1 MPKADQKNK
10 GGNNDA
16 EQEIRLEP
24 SGLARK
30 EIVPVGAQGRHI
42 RWLSF
47 AAIWF
52 TMTAQMGIFQLGASL
67 AGSMP
72 TEQAILAVVISNLA
86 MILVLVP
93 IGDIGVE
100 HGINFAGY
108 LRIPFGLRGSFLPLA
123 LRGLAAI
130 AWFGIQTYFGATAI
144 DEISKTFF
152 DFSAMTAWYIGF
164 GALQIAIVA
173 GGIKT
178 IKKVVNFA
186 APALAL
192 LSIWLLYLMFSE
204 GSFSDFTNNEIT
216 NPEPFIVAVVSNLSF
231 WATVAINLPDF
242 TRNVVGKKTKGFF
255 KRNSHNIF
263 GQLLGVPVGMV
274 FFTTVGMAGF
284 VFTGESDPIVAI
296 SALVGGAFLILA
308 LGVVFLAQLSTNI
321 TANLFASAYAA
332 NAIGAPK
339 ISYSQ
344 GAIITGVLGLLTF
357 PWILL
362 EFFLTYLPILGAALA
377 PIAGVMLSDYY
388 LIRKRRLNIP
398 AIFRRNS
405 QYHYWHGINPASF
418 LAWSTGAIAG
428 ITWLDYSFIV
438 ALPVSFTLYYPL
450 MRFWIL
456 KRYKQSEV
464 EEKKGTFLAT
474 SLDRDWP
481 IYMEEKEQDLDK
493 NNGSD

>member
-1 MPKADQKNK
+1 MTR
-10 GGNNDA
+10 NDISHNDKS
-16 EQEIRLEP
+16 EQEIKLQP
-24 SGLARK
+24 SALSRK
-30 EIVPVGAQGRHI
+30 EIVPVPAKNRNI

-52 TMTAQMGIFQLGASL
+52 TMTAQMGIFKLGASL
-67 AGSMP
+67 GETMP

-86 MILVLVP
+86 MIFVLVP

-108 LRIPFGLRGSFLPLA
+108 LRIPFGLRGSYLPLA

-144 DEISKTFF
+144 EEVTSNFF
-152 DFSAMTAWYIGF
+152 DFSALYLWYILF

-173 GGIKT
+173 GGIET

-192 LSIWLLYLMFSE
+192 LSVWLLYVMFTESSSE
-204 GSFSDFTNNEIT
+204 EFFNNEVI

-242 TRNVVGKKTKGFF
+242 TRNVVGKQTDNFL
-255 KRNSHNIF
+255 KRNRHNIF
-263 GQLLGVPVGMV
+263 GQLLGVPLGMV

-284 VFTGESDPIVAI
+284 IFTGESNPILAI
-296 SALVGGAFLILA
+296 SALVGGVFLILA

-344 GAIITGVLGLLTF
+344 GAIITGILGLLTF

-398 AIFRRNS
+398 AIFKKNS
-405 QYHYWHGINPASF
+405 QYYYYKGLNPASF
-418 LAWSTGAIAG
+418 LAWTAGAVCG

-438 ALPVSFTLYYPL
+438 ALPVSLLLYYPL
-450 MRFWIL
+450 MKFWIL
-456 KRYKQSEV
+456 KKYRQSEL
-464 EEKKGTFLAT
+464 ERKDEKFLAT
-474 SLDRDWP
+474 SLGRDWP
-481 IYMEEKEQDLDK
+481 ITMEDKEEK
-493 NNGSD
+493 